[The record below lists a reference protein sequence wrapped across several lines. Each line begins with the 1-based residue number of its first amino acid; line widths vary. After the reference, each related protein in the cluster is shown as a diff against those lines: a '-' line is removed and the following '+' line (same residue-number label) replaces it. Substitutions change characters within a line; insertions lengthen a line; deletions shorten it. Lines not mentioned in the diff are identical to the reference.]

1 MNETIRGY
9 ATAVAGMAAHAGT
22 SRSLSSELGELVAF
36 LEGADELQWALT
48 DTSIPVTGRRAIV
61 EELLTGKIGDLAVRL
76 VSFTVGNDKP
86 TDTVANLRWVTGFVE
101 AVENAGIDGD
111 DVSLG
116 LPDEL
121 IGPPVG
127 RQGTHERVGGY
138 AAAVF
143 AVVHGEGRLAEIE
156 DELFRFARVVEG
168 NGELRRALANWNT
181 PSRQRARLVTD
192 LLGGKV
198 DRVTVSLVSY
208 ALRAGNVGSLVALLD
223 WLVERAAIERNG
235 RVGEVR
241 TAVELTGEQ
250 LGRMEAA
257 LRRAVGHDVELRSHL
272 DPSVIGGAQ
281 IVVGDL
287 EIDGTVK
294 RKLEAAR
301 TSLLGTARHTR

>member
-1 MNETIRGY
+1 MNEAIRGY
-9 ATAVAGMAAHAGT
+9 ATAVAGMAAHGGT
-22 SRSLSSELGELVAF
+22 SPVLSSELRQLVDF
-36 LEGADELQWALT
+36 LAGADELQWALT
-48 DTSIPVTGRRAIV
+48 DTSIPVAGRRAIV

-76 VSFTVGNDKP
+76 VSFTVGNDKAVE
-86 TDTVANLRWVTGFVE
+86 TVGNLRWVVDFVE
-101 AVENAGIDGD
+101 AVAAAGINGT
-111 DVSLG
+111 DVSIG

-127 RQGTHERVGGY
+127 RQGTHERVSGY

-168 NGELRRALANWNT
+168 NGELRRALADWNT
-181 PSRQRARLVTD
+181 PSEYRARLVTD
-192 LLGGKV
+192 LLATKA
-198 DRVTVSLVSY
+198 DRVTVALVAY

-223 WLVERAAIERNG
+223 WLVERAAAERNG

-241 TAVELTGEQ
+241 TAVELSGEQ
-250 LGRMEAA
+250 LERMEAA
-257 LRRAVGHDVELRSHL
+257 LRRAVGHDVELRSYV

-294 RKLEAAR
+294 RKLQAAR
-301 TSLLGTARHTR
+301 MSLLGTVRHTR